1 MPLYC
6 SASIFIRDKNKVISL
21 IYGTNYRNLSRIEV
35 SQHLINY
42 VNVVNTLIL
51 FLLAEI

>member
-6 SASIFIRDKNKVISL
+6 SASIFIRDKKKAISL